1 MDGASVKCL
10 LQLDLISD
18 LLSGKRKHSESFLSC
33 LYFRFEMIYSFGE
46 RGMAICHSGFFRTIV
61 KRFSEFYFTAK
72 FWVFKLKMRFR
83 MVGKIKI
90 SAAIFFAKK
99 MAEWS
104 RQALLHGT
112 QCRFMQRE
120 LRFIFCGTAA
130 KCFIKNAW
138 RWSSSISFCYE
149 AFSVSLQ
156 IWSIRFAHMM

>member
-1 MDGASVKCL
+1 MEKIKHTVETWSKKLLNFDWVRYCGRLTLPATAVYSEFFFTKVKW
-10 LQLDLISD
+10 
-18 LLSGKRKHSESFLSC
+18 
-33 LYFRFEMIYSFGE
+33 
-46 RGMAICHSGFFRTIV
+46 
-61 KRFSEFYFTAK
+61 FSEFHFTSK
-72 FWVFKLKMRFR
+72 FWVFKFKTLFR
-83 MVGKIKI
+83 MTGDRKI
-90 SAAIFFAKK
+90 SSRHFFAKK

-112 QCRFMQRE
+112 QYRFMHRKM
-120 LRFIFCGTAA
+120 RFIFCGIAA